1 LKLKPTAF
9 LRFMVRNIVEALV
22 KVGLGKISPDEFKRI
37 LESRD
42 RNQAGATAPVNGLFL
57 NKVIY

>member
-22 KVGLGKISPDEFKRI
+22 KVGLGKISPDEFKRS

-42 RNQAGATAPVNGLFL
+42 RNQAGATAPVNGLFW